1 MVQLAYR
8 GKRRRLGSFE
18 RLLMNVL
25 GKCLRTALRALCA
38 YRRHVTAVVLLMLL
52 ASIGGWSPKAQTQSW
67 GGPKYR
73 FDPNWPKPLPP
84 VKDAQGAM
92 RPQVT
97 GGVGT
102 HCVDSND
109 HIFQFNRRYVELG
122 QVGLRPDDPRRDPR
136 LGTVASAP
144 VFELDLEGN
153 VVNAWGD
160 PSLTSDGMSAVL
172 PQGTHGCSVDYE
184 GNVWVGG
191 NSDGVV
197 QKWSHDGKKMLLQIG
212 TKGVCD
218 GPSTLAPQ
226 LPFPTCGA
234 PGTNT
239 SRTLLNEPAKIA
251 VDPNPDPVTGGRGT
265 IYIADGYGNHRVVV
279 FNSRGQYL
287 RQWGSAGAGPS
298 QFYPTGGGHPHCVVL
313 GNDRLLYVCDRS
325 GNRVEVFD
333 RTGNLRR
340 TMYVIPPGTSVSG
353 GSKSE
358 RAVSDVAFSPDRE
371 QRYMYVAYYGCGC
384 DSPEGGRVYILSRET
399 GAILGMFGEPGP
411 GPGQFLSA
419 HSIAVDSKSNVYIG
433 ESPMGQRTQR
443 FVKVAN

>member
-1 MVQLAYR
+1 
-8 GKRRRLGSFE
+8 
-18 RLLMNVL
+18 MNVL
-25 GKCLRTALRALCA
+25 EKRMSTALRALCA
-38 YRRHVTAVVLLMLL
+38 HRRYLTAGVVLMLL

-92 RPQVT
+92 RSQTT

-102 HCVDSND
+102 HCIDSKD

-136 LGTVASAP
+136 PGTVASAP
-144 VFELDLEGN
+144 VFELDPEGN

-160 PSLTSDGMSAVL
+160 PSLTPAGMSAVL

-218 GPSTLAPQ
+218 GLSTLAPQ
-226 LPFPTCGA
+226 SPFPTCGA

-239 SRTLLNEPAKIA
+239 SRALLNEPAKIA
-251 VDPNPDPVTGGRGT
+251 VDPNPDPVTAERGS
-265 IYIADGYGNHRVVV
+265 IYVADGYGNHRVVV
-279 FNSRGQYL
+279 FNNRGQYL
-287 RQWGSAGAGPS
+287 RQWGSAGTGPS

-313 GNDRLLYVCDRS
+313 GNDSLLYVCDRS

-340 TMYVIPPGTSVSG
+340 MMYVMPPGTSVSG

-384 DSPEGGRVYILSRET
+384 DSPEGGRVYIVSRGT

-443 FVKVAN
+443 FVKIAD